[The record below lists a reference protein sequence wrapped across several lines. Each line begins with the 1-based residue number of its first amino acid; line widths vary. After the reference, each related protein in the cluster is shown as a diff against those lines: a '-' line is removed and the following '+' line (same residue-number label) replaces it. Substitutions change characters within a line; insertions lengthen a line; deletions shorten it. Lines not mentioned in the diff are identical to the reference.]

1 MAKSSM
7 LDNKT
12 ASSKDLAAAVAAAA
26 AHRSTILRATAHTD
40 PRFLNVQGEL
50 IRMHRALLR
59 IDFNI
64 PRLLSIFL
72 IPAILSTLV
81 YRAWPWIDALW
92 AWIIKFWIGLLGP
105 DISLAQ
111 HEVLMGKTFYIPYA
125 LVDAALPTSLQWWC
139 GLAVTVVLL
148 LGPAL
153 MPPKMLPLA
162 YMVRFIGAIQLT
174 SQVYFYCW
182 ADSFPH
188 TAGSSVASMMQSS
201 FALMLIAPWLYGL
214 TYNIFDF
221 SLARK
226 LALPLMAVCYL
237 ALLAPVQ
244 FTLAAV
250 LMRQFSLLWH
260 PLFYL
265 LGTTLLQ
272 FTILLA
278 FYAWAMSWNRQDPES

>member
-1 MAKSSM
+1 M
-7 LDNKT
+7 LENKT
-12 ASSKDLAAAVAAAA
+12 ASSKDLAAFVAAAS
-26 AHRSTILRATAHTD
+26 AHRSAILRATAHTD

-59 IDFNI
+59 IDFKAS
-64 PRLLSIFL
+64 RLLSIIL
-72 IPAILSTLV
+72 IPAILSSLV
-81 YRAWPWIDALW
+81 YLAWPWIDALW
-92 AWIIKFWIGLLGP
+92 TWVINFWIVLLGP

-111 HEVLMGKTFYIPYA
+111 HEVVMGKTFYIPYP

-139 GLAVTVVLL
+139 GLAVTGALL
-148 LGPAL
+148 AGPAL
-153 MPPKMLPLA
+153 MPPKMLPLV
-162 YMVRFIGAIQLT
+162 YMLRFVGAIQLA
-174 SQVYFYCW
+174 SQVYFYFW
-182 ADSFPH
+182 ANNFPH
-188 TAGSSVASMMQSS
+188 TAGGSVASMMQAS
-201 FALMLIAPWLYGL
+201 FALMLIAPWLYAL

-226 LALPLMAVCYL
+226 LALPLMALCYL

-250 LMRQFSLLWH
+250 LMKQFSLLWH

-278 FYAWAMSWNRQDPES
+278 FYAWAMSWNRRELMS